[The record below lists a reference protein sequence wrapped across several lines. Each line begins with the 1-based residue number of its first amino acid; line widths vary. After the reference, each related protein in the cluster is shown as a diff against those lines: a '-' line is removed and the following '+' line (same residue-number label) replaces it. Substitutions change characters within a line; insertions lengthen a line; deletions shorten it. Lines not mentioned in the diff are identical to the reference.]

1 MHLRHFYELGKKS
14 VTAWLDDYAPSM
26 GAAISYYTVFS
37 IAPLLLIVIAV
48 AGFVWGREAVQGEIV
63 GQLSG
68 LIGRDGALGIQALVE
83 SAHKPAKG
91 LLATAI
97 SLAVLIVG
105 ATTVFAELQS
115 ALDRVWDVP
124 PAQKKSGIWG
134 TLRARLLSLGFIL
147 GGWMRGI
154 FPGAELLLQILNS
167 ILSLGVAVVLFAMI
181 FKLMPQATVG
191 WRDVWVGAIVTAV
204 LFEIGK
210 ALIGLYIGKSSVTSS
225 FAAAGSLVVLLLWVY
240 YSAQIF
246 LLGAEFTWV
255 YAHDHGTLARKGN
268 AAEAAAV
275 SDAKTSPSKPDET
288 PSPASAP
295 LNDPEPH
302 NALAP
307 RCRSGFK
314 QKLVACGAVALGLAG
329 LALLLKQRASHL
341 GHPYQDH

>member
-1 MHLRHFYELGKKS
+1 
-14 VTAWLDDYAPSM
+14 M

-68 LIGRDGALGIQALVE
+68 LIGRDGALGIQALIE
-83 SAHKPAKG
+83 SAHKPTKG

-97 SLAVLIVG
+97 SLGVLVVG

-147 GGWMRGI
+147 GLGFLLAVSLVISAGLAALGGWMTGM
-154 FPGAELLLQILNS
+154 FPGAEALLQIVNS
-167 ILSLGVAVVLFAMI
+167 VVSLGVAVVLFAMI

-255 YAHDHGTLARKGN
+255 YAHDHGTLAAKGK
-268 AAEAAAV
+268 AAEAAARLNA
-275 SDAKTSPSKPDET
+275 DASPPPFAEAPRSPS
-288 PSPASAP
+288 SA
-295 LNDPEPH
+295 LVDPEPH
-302 NALAP
+302 NAVVHQGHP
-307 RCRSGFK
+307 GFK
-314 QKLVACGAVALGLAG
+314 QKLVAYGAVTLGLAG
-329 LALLLKQRASHL
+329 LALLLKQRGERRSN
-341 GHPYQDH
+341 PYQEY